1 MAKVILIILDGWG
14 MSPIEKGNAIYQAKT
29 PFFDYLISD
38 FPATLLHASGQ
49 EVGLSWGEVG
59 NSEVGHFN
67 LGIGRVSWQSLPMI
81 DNAIKEGTFLE
92 NKTLVETLNRA
103 KGKTLHL
110 VGLLSNGGVHSHIN
124 HCFALLDAAKKFS
137 VAKVFIHAITD
148 GRDTAAKE
156 ALGFVQETEEEIKKI
171 NIDAKIATL
180 SGRYFA
186 MDRDNHWDRMEKVY
200 DAMINWRGEE
210 AKSAEEGINAAYAR
224 GESDEFLTPTI
235 ISSGKKIENNDT
247 VICFNYRADRSRQLT
262 KMLVDPN
269 FKEFKKSELKD
280 LDFVTMTPYEADWHL
295 NVKTI
300 FEVETMKMSLAEI
313 LSANKMSQF
322 HLAETEKSS
331 HVTYFFNG
339 GAENPF
345 PGEKRIT
352 IPSPQVATYDLKPEM
367 SAVKVTET
375 FLTEFSKSQFDFS
388 VINFA
393 NPDMVGHTGNFV
405 ATMKACEIVDG
416 CLRKIAD
423 LVLAHENLQMIV
435 IADHGNAEQM
445 ENPETK
451 EADKEHTTNY
461 VPMIAVANHYRD
473 RGKKMKPLDFAS
485 AEATG
490 ILADLAPTILEILKI
505 KKSDLMTGTPLL
517 PEVY

>member
-14 MSPIEKGNAIYQAKT
+14 MSPVEKGNAIYQART

-81 DNAIKEGTFLE
+81 DNAIKTNAFFE
-92 NKTLVETLNRA
+92 NKVLMETLNHA

-110 VGLLSNGGVHSHIN
+110 IGLLSNGGVHSHIN
-124 HCFALLDAAKKFS
+124 HCFALLDAAKKFGVS
-137 VAKVFIHAITD
+137 KVFIHAITD

-156 ALGFVQETEEEIKKI
+156 ALGFVQETETKIKELGV
-171 NIDAKIATL
+171 DAKIATL

-200 DAMINWRGEE
+200 DAIINWRGEE
-210 AKSAEEGINAAYAR
+210 AQSAKEGINAAYSR

-235 ISSGKKIENNDT
+235 ISGGEAIKSGES
-247 VICFNYRADRSRQLT
+247 VIFFNFRADRARQMV
-262 KMLVDPN
+262 KMLIDPN
-269 FKEFKKSELKD
+269 FKEFQKGELKD
-280 LDFVTMTPYEADWHL
+280 LDFVIMTPYETDWHL

-300 FEVETMKMSLAEI
+300 FQIETAPMSLAEI

-322 HLAETEKSS
+322 HLAETEKYA

-339 GAENPF
+339 GVENPF
-345 PGEKRIT
+345 VGEKRIM
-352 IPSPQVATYDLKPEM
+352 IPSPQIATYDLKPEM

-393 NPDMVGHTGNFV
+393 NPDMVGHTGNFL
-405 ATMKACEIVDG
+405 ATIKACEIVDQ

-461 VPMIAVANHYRD
+461 VPLISVANHYRG
-473 RGKKMKPLDFAS
+473 RGKKAKLLDFAS

-505 KKSDLMTGTPLL
+505 KKSDLMTGSPLL